1 MDNSSKENLDNLE
14 KIGEELVEANKEKLI
29 K

>member
-14 KIGEELVEANKEKLI
+14 KIGKELVEANKEKLI